1 MERIAPEAYGL
12 LDRLLTEAGRLGD
25 EPGNPVRL
33 ELHGAGRVPDVGMRE
48 YVASG
53 GTPAP
58 RTRGRANI
66 SAGSVSHAYTRGN
79 CLRWG
84 DLDLLAGLVR
94 VERAIVRGKITT
106 PKTPVAPHAGAW
118 PDGTRRRGG
127 AVRRLRVTD
136 DDDLVF
142 GHPRLGTP
150 LDPARLGR
158 EYMRP
163 ALREAGIRESF
174 RPWHDLRHTA
184 LTFSAAVNPGYVVK
198 AQAGHSSMQV
208 TDRYVSLAT
217 ALLTGA
223 AEKSE
228 ALLFAG
234 DPGPSVQET
243 CRRPE
248 PETVPSTRK
257 ALLSRAF
264 PSSGGRI

>member
-1 MERIAPEAYGL
+1 MVYWIVCLPRP
-12 LDRLLTEAGRLGD
+12 AGSATSPATRCGSSS
-25 EPGNPVRL
+25 
-33 ELHGAGRVPDVGMRE
+33 HGAGWVPDVGMRE

-84 DLDLLAGLVR
+84 DLDLLAGLLR

-106 PKTPVAPHAGAW
+106 PKTRQS
-118 PDGTRRRGG
+118 RRTLELGPIAR
-127 AVRRLRVTD
+127 AAAEEQYAASAFTD

-158 EYMRP
+158 DYMRP

-174 RPWHDLRHTA
+174 RP
-184 LTFSAAVNPGYVVK
+184 
-198 AQAGHSSMQV
+198 
-208 TDRYVSLAT
+208 
-217 ALLTGA
+217 
-223 AEKSE
+223 
-228 ALLFAG
+228 
-234 DPGPSVQET
+234 
-243 CRRPE
+243 
-248 PETVPSTRK
+248 
-257 ALLSRAF
+257 
-264 PSSGGRI
+264 

>member
-1 MERIAPEAYGL
+1 MVYWIVCLPRP
-12 LDRLLTEAGRLGD
+12 AGSATSPATRCGSSSTALAGC
-25 EPGNPVRL
+25 PTSACGGMWPAGNPGPPNPRSCEYLGGERL
-33 ELHGAGRVPDVGMRE
+33 TRLH
-48 YVASG
+48 
-53 GTPAP
+53 
-58 RTRGRANI
+58 
-66 SAGSVSHAYTRGN
+66 TRGN

-84 DLDLLAGLVR
+84 DLDLLAGLLR
-94 VERAIVRGKITT
+94 VERAIVRGKVTT
-106 PKTPVAPHAGAW
+106 PKTRHS
-118 PDGTRRRGG
+118 RRTLELGPMAR
-127 AVRRLRVTD
+127 AAAEEQYAASAFTD

-142 GHPRLGTP
+142 GHPTLGTP

-217 ALLTGA
+217 ALLAGA

-248 PETVPSTRK
+248 PETVPSDEK
-257 ALLSRAF
+257 GPA
-264 PSSGGRI
+264 